1 MLFIKVNR
9 YRLEKAKKS
18 PHLVPEKR
26 SITRAG
32 KTFMMTVWVDPAD
45 KKKGKGKKSRVEDK
59 TPNQMSLFDMGEVSK
74 KPVTH
79 RTIKNG
85 DKLII
90 DNKDYSVHVKGDS
103 VKVKDESGSL
113 IWGRLSG
120 VGDLTIPK
128 LEDKIKETI
137 SGNVFGN
144 DNTSFQY
151 KTNGKELLYKN
162 PNADWKQLAFLSSPE
177 KALEYQKLVEA
188 HDKSGG
194 QGSAR
199 SIVDPDLQRMVS
211 TIQAEKEADGYFA
224 TNPKGETEA
233 EERAM
238 AGYEVNGAKKQS
250 KQATGKPKEKP
261 EMSAGLDRIM
271 NKPLDGLA
279 LRQLNKI
286 IAEGKLEENVP
297 DAKENMPMIMAR
309 IAEQEAKYKAR
320 SEELDKREE
329 ERAKRRQAEKDRVK
343 NPAIIKDTDL
353 KTPEEIKNR
362 IVSITRQWNKINDLI
377 ETPSRKKQR
386 EKLSERKEYLEK
398 KLKDQGMKK
407 SIFSFAKNWIQGNR

>member
-1 MLFIKVNR
+1 
-9 YRLEKAKKS
+9 
-18 PHLVPEKR
+18 
-26 SITRAG
+26 
-32 KTFMMTVWVDPAD
+32 
-45 KKKGKGKKSRVEDK
+45 
-59 TPNQMSLFDMGEVSK
+59 
-74 KPVTH
+74 
-79 RTIKNG
+79 
-85 DKLII
+85 
-90 DNKDYSVHVKGDS
+90 
-103 VKVKDESGSL
+103 
-113 IWGRLSG
+113 
-120 VGDLTIPK
+120 
-128 LEDKIKETI
+128 
-137 SGNVFGN
+137 
-144 DNTSFQY
+144 
-151 KTNGKELLYKN
+151 
-162 PNADWKQLAFLSSPE
+162 
-177 KALEYQKLVEA
+177 
-188 HDKSGG
+188 
-194 QGSAR
+194 
-199 SIVDPDLQRMVS
+199 
-211 TIQAEKEADGYFA
+211 
-224 TNPKGETEA
+224 
-233 EERAM
+233 
-238 AGYEVNGAKKQS
+238 
-250 KQATGKPKEKP
+250 
-261 EMSAGLDRIM
+261 MSAGLDRIM